1 MSDPGGVKLT
11 VVSGRFEAEELCG
24 MLRANGIKCG
34 YVLSDMAGGVA
45 MVTGGAA
52 NLGPVD
58 VYVEEEHLE
67 QARKL
72 LPPAG

>member
-11 VVSGRFEAEELCG
+11 VVANRVEAEEVCG

-34 YVLSDMAGGVA
+34 YALSDMAGGIA
-45 MVTGGAA
+45 TVTGRVASV
-52 NLGPVD
+52 GPVD

-67 QARKL
+67 DARKL
-72 LPPAG
+72 LPSGG